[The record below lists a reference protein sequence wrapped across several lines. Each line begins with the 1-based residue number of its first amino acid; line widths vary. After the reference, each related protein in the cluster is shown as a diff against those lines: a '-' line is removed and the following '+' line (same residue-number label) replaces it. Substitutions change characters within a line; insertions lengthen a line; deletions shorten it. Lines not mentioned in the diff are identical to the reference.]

1 MPTRIDE
8 KPADVLDAWL
18 APLADDPAGT
28 VAFLAELTD
37 RVARHGR
44 VLALGGGSV
53 ADAMAG
59 EGYAVTAADVES
71 CLPVSPAGRGSRAA
85 AQLDRGVRYD
95 VVYLPADALTRFS
108 VQREQLRLV
117 RRLSRL
123 LRPGGALV
131 VQGLQPDPERW
142 AADVWV
148 AGVDSIRQTV
158 LLTGAKLPARYV
170 WPAEL
175 DLMAE
180 LAELALDSR
189 WGGWYGEPVQSG
201 GPVVSVFRS

>member
-18 APLADDPAGT
+18 APLADDPAGA
-28 VAFLAELTD
+28 VAFLAEVAD
-37 RVARHGR
+37 RVARHGGR

-59 EGYAVTAADVES
+59 EGYAVTTADLDHG
-71 CLPVSPAGRGSRAA
+71 LPTG
-85 AQLDRGVRYD
+85 LRYD
-95 VVYLPADALTRFS
+95 VVYVPADALTRFS

-117 RRLSRL
+117 RHLSRL

-131 VQGLQPDPERW
+131 VQGQQPDPERW
-142 AADVWV
+142 VADVWV
-148 AGVDSIRQTV
+148 AGVDSVRQTV
-158 LLTGAKLPARYV
+158 LLTGAKVPVRYV

-180 LAELALDSR
+180 LADLALDSR
-189 WGGWYGEPVQSG
+189 WGGWYGEPVECG

>member
-18 APLADDPAGT
+18 APLADDPAGA
-28 VAFLAELTD
+28 VAFLAEVAD
-37 RVARHGR
+37 RVARHGGR

-59 EGYAVTAADVES
+59 EGYAVTAADLGHG
-71 CLPVSPAGRGSRAA
+71 LPTG
-85 AQLDRGVRYD
+85 LRYD
-95 VVYLPADALTRFS
+95 VVYVPADALTRFS
-108 VQREQLRLV
+108 VQREQLRLM

-131 VQGLQPDPERW
+131 VQGQQPDPERW

-148 AGVDSIRQTV
+148 AGVDSIRQTI
-158 LLTGAKLPARYV
+158 LLTGAKVPARYV

-180 LAELALDSR
+180 LADLALDSR
-189 WGGWYGEPVQSG
+189 WGGWYGEPVECG

>member
-18 APLADDPAGT
+18 APLADDPAGA
-28 VAFLAELTD
+28 VAFLAEVAD
-37 RVARHGR
+37 RVARHGGR

-59 EGYAVTAADVES
+59 EGYAVTTAGLDS
-71 CLPVSPAGRGSRAA
+71 FLPGARS
-85 AQLDRGVRYD
+85 DRGLPSGQCYD
-95 VVYLPADALTRFS
+95 VVYVPADALTRFS

-158 LLTGAKLPARYV
+158 LLTGAKVPARYV

-180 LAELALDSR
+180 LADLALDSR
-189 WGGWYGEPVQSG
+189 WGGWYGEPVERG